1 MKVCM
6 ITKERAEEISIEYYE
21 KVFRYC
27 MTISKNNYEDSLE
40 LTQEV
45 FLVFTKKMN
54 ELEDDVIEHWL
65 LAVAKKKAY
74 EYFRRIKN
82 DAIVASIEDS
92 FTSVDEIFS
101 TMTKF
106 HSYSDA
112 DIKMTIEAIL
122 KLLTEDEYQLF
133 VKKFVEN
140 KTQAEIAEELGV
152 SVSNVSTKTARLR
165 NKIEKLGF
173 FCFTFVGQAIIKNL
187 F

>member
-1 MKVCM
+1 MN
-6 ITKERAEEISIEYYE
+6 SGG
-21 KVFRYC
+21 
-27 MTISKNNYEDSLE
+27 
-40 LTQEV
+40 
-45 FLVFTKKMN
+45 FLVFAKKLN

-122 KLLTEDEYQLF
+122 KLLTEDEYQIIFEHNGNTYTLSHRD
-133 VKKFVEN
+133 KDLLVEIIGN
-140 KTQAEIAEELGV
+140 LKEINNE
-152 SVSNVSTKTARLR
+152 N
-165 NKIEKLGF
+165 
-173 FCFTFVGQAIIKNL
+173 
-187 F
+187 